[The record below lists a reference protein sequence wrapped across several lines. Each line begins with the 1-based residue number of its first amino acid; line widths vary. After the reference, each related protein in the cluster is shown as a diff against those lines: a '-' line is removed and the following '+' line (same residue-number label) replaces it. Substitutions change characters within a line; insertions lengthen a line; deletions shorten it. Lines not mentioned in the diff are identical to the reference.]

1 MLPDGGASTA
11 GFGVQAAHAA
21 GRSMDL
27 ADAVSLAF
35 SAAREGWLAEI
46 LETTDGIGRP
56 PFDAPRECT
65 YGQTAAVI
73 VAEARTHIEELT
85 VEEVAAGADNPDVVL
100 VDVREPGRVGCRCDC
115 GALNIPRGMLEFRA
129 DPTSPY
135 HEPVLL
141 PERRVIL
148 HCANGGRSAL
158 AAAALT
164 GIWAMATSPRWP
176 AVSTPGSSRVNRSCR
191 ADDEENSR

>member
-1 MLPDGGASTA
+1 MK
-11 GFGVQAAHAA
+11 
-21 GRSMDL
+21 
-27 ADAVSLAF
+27 
-35 SAAREGWLAEI
+35 
-46 LETTDGIGRP
+46 
-56 PFDAPRECT
+56 
-65 YGQTAAVI
+65 YGQTAAQI

-85 VEEVAAGADNPDVVL
+85 VEEVAAELDNPHVVL
-100 VDVREPGRVGCRCDC
+100 VDVREPDELAAGAIA
-115 GALNIPRGMLEFRA
+115 GALHIPRGMLEFRA

-164 GIWAMATSPRWP
+164 RMGYGDVATLAGGINAWIQSGQSIVP
-176 AVSTPGSSRVNRSCR
+176 SG
-191 ADDEENSR
+191 